1 MVEGIKTIQV
11 KFVDEIFNK
20 LYAKKM
26 RLAEKLNLSLS
37 WEEFFLHLSTK
48 CK

>member
-11 KFVDEIFNK
+11 KFVDNVFQM

-26 RLAEKLNLSLS
+26 RLAERTKTSLS